1 MSPHSS
7 TPACP
12 VEPIPRSSDL
22 VSRWLF
28 PSWLLLSVVAAFQML
43 RHGMPP
49 SLAPTLI
56 AVVTLTLVAV
66 MERVKPFE
74 PRWNRSHG
82 DVMAD
87 ISSLLVVLLVM
98 ENLFAASAPLIAG
111 VAYSAMVAHQ
121 WIGPGFLS
129 QEPLLVQVCLL
140 LLFADLA
147 KYVFHRFGHEH
158 RIGWRLHSVHHAVK
172 RVYWLNG
179 FRIHPLYHTVNFIIA
194 VLPWMCLGASA
205 EAVAL
210 HTSVLVVLAAF
221 QHANINLD
229 SGGFINHVF
238 NTNEL
243 HRWHHSTRLDE
254 ANANYGAVL
263 VVWDIVFGTYRPRTP
278 GQPHE
283 LGMVNEQGYP
293 MHSYWGQLGVPFRA
307 KWWRQ
312 RDASPH

>member
-1 MSPHSS
+1 MSAHSS
-7 TPACP
+7 SPASAA
-12 VEPIPRSSDL
+12 EPATRGSGV

-28 PSWLLLSVVAAFQML
+28 PSWLLLSVVAAFQL
-43 RHGMPP
+43 LHHGIPA
-49 SLAPTLI
+49 SLTPTVI
-56 AVVTLTLVAV
+56 AVVTLVLVAV

-74 PRWNRSHG
+74 ASWNRSHG

-87 ISSLLVVLLVM
+87 TSSLLVVLLVM

-111 VAYSAMVAHQ
+111 AAYSAMVAHQ
-121 WIGPGFLS
+121 WFEPGFLS
-129 QEPLLVQVCLL
+129 RQPLLVQVCVL

-172 RVYWLNG
+172 RMYWLNG

-221 QHANINLD
+221 QHANIDLD
-229 SGGFINHVF
+229 SGSFINHIF

-278 GQPHE
+278 GQPQE
-283 LGMVNEQGYP
+283 LGMESERGYP
-293 MHSYWGQLGVPFRA
+293 MHSYWDQLRVPFRA
-307 KWWRQ
+307 GWWRQ
-312 RDASPH
+312 REASH